1 MEREREQTGI
11 NTPDSLRIETDRQT
25 NLTSRERQRENNVR
39 LWQPVYISNPSARRG
54 GGGGQLV

>member
-25 NLTSRERQRENNVR
+25 NLTSRDRQRENNVR

-54 GGGGQLV
+54 GG